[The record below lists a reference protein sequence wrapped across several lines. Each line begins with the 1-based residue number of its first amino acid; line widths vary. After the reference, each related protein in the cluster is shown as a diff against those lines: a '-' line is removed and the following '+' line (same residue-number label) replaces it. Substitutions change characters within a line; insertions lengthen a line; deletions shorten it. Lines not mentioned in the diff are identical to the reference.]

1 MIKEYEAMLGE
12 YKHSLELLQNRI
24 AELNKKIKEGHADS
38 ENILL
43 SERRYRLYRE
53 VWELESDMRQ
63 INEYVQCVSERKIQ
77 SH

>member
-24 AELNKKIKEGHADS
+24 AELNKKITEGHADS